1 MHYHQSR
8 VQVGVVAQHGFHYF
22 RVEKVVLE
30 QCVVGLEED
39 VSARFVLGVGSGVAL
54 QLTFLEHQMA
64 HLALAVGLHLEVRAQ
79 RIDRLH
85 AHPVQSYAL
94 LESLRVVF
102 SSGVEHAHGLHQLA
116 LRYAAAIVA
125 HADTQVF
132 VYRNLNAL
140 ACVHL
145 ELVDAVVDYF
155 LQKHV
160 DAVLGKRAVAQPAY
174 IHTRSGAHVL
184 HVA

>member
-1 MHYHQSR
+1 
-8 VQVGVVAQHGFHYF
+8 
-22 RVEKVVLE
+22 
-30 QCVVGLEED
+30 
-39 VSARFVLGVGSGVAL
+39 
-54 QLTFLEHQMA
+54 MA
-64 HLALAVGLHLEVRAQ
+64 HLALSVGLHLEVRAQ

-85 AHPVQSYAL
+85 AHTVQSYAL
-94 LESLRVVF
+94 LESLGVVF
-102 SSGVEHAHGLHQLA
+102 SAGVEHAHGLHQLA